1 MVAPNC
7 AGGKVRGMAALEVTG
22 GVGVSRGKQELAVP
36 GAPGNHPGGSGEV
49 NQPVGPSP
57 RGGPL
62 AFHALHTMVSGL
74 NNGERG
80 GS

>member
-1 MVAPNC
+1 M
-7 AGGKVRGMAALEVTG
+7 GWQLWR
-22 GVGVSRGKQELAVP
+22 SREGRACPEGSRSQAVP

-49 NQPVGPSP
+49 NRPVGPSP

-62 AFHALHTMVSGL
+62 AFHAPHTMVSGL